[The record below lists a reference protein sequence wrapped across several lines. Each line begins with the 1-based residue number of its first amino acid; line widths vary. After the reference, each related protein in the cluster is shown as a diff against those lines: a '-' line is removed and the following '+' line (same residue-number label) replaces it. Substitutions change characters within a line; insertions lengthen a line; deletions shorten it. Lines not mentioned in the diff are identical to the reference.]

1 MEFPHKGSP
10 KFLGLGKPEQMMLG
24 SPDLELLNGA
34 LNSKDLTGSAPR
46 PAETVVP
53 LPPGLAFFETATVT
67 WRSETGWRDPGKR
80 ANGCK

>member
-1 MEFPHKGSP
+1 
-10 KFLGLGKPEQMMLG
+10 MLG

-67 WRSETGWRDPGKR
+67 WRSETGVERSGEKGEWVQMTRPSDTQTR
-80 ANGCK
+80 N